1 MYVTVVGSGH
11 GCAKKYVLIKESYRD
26 ENGKSKSRTVENLG
40 SLETLLEKDPQALE
54 KLKAQYAGERANKRG
69 LPMSV
74 LIVFKRSSK
83 LRRILICQSRWFDM
97 VISRCAAFGRRI

>member
-69 LPMSV
+69 AAADVRAHRVQAQLEAAENSHLPIPLV
-74 LIVFKRSSK
+74 
-83 LRRILICQSRWFDM
+83 
-97 VISRCAAFGRRI
+97 